1 MIDYK
6 VSILNSLSLRGFNIT
21 AETFCRKSFLSIYS
35 ANIFPSSCNTIV
47 PSDWRLQQH
56 GHDMTDGAAI
66 FSVVVPPDLCRDVRV
81 GYPTGKAFTKQLK

>member
-1 MIDYK
+1 MPKIFAEK
-6 VSILNSLSLRGFNIT
+6 VFKVFTQRI
-21 AETFCRKSFLSIYS
+21 SFLHH
-35 ANIFPSSCNTIV
+35 ALPVV